1 MSRQDDSSHFALRHG
16 QVRNI
21 ACSLLYDMVSYIIK
35 FANVTVPNLSI
46 FLCQLLSSY
55 NLYYPLL
62 KYIYISILTYS
73 NFKSVCRS
81 KARHCCV
88 WTRRAGII
96 VKYLPSKKP
105 SCELRQKP
113 FARLSK
119 ITPKSISIYIF
130 LSTVFFLWWINW
142 YIFDSRTINI
152 YSHYIPC
159 C

>member
-1 MSRQDDSSHFALRHG
+1 MSRQDDFALRHG

-21 ACSLLYDMVSYIIK
+21 ACSLLYDMVRYIIK

-130 LSTVFFLWWINW
+130 LSVFFLWWINW
-142 YIFDSRTINI
+142 
-152 YSHYIPC
+152 
-159 C
+159 